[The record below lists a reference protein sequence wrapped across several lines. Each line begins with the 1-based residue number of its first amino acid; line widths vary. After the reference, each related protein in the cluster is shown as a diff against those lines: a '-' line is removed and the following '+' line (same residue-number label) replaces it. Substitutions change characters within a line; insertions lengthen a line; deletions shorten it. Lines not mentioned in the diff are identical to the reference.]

1 MFDTFLGLP
10 LHVLL
15 LHFTVVLI
23 PLVATATAAVF
34 VWRPWRR
41 VLGAPLVG
49 VNAALLV
56 LTFVTVQSG
65 QQLQN
70 RFRRIGDTAV
80 PRDDH
85 EAFGRALLWIVLA
98 LALTTLVAWL
108 VSRRAGR
115 SGLPGLPGTAAG
127 VVVSGLAAASIVLAV
142 LAGHTGS
149 SSHWED
155 FVENTDA
162 AAAESQ
168 S

>member
-23 PLVATATAAVF
+23 PLVATATAAVL

-41 VLGAPLVG
+41 ALGAPLVG
-49 VNAALLV
+49 VNAGLLV

-70 RFRRIGDTAV
+70 RFRRIGDNAV

-85 EAFGRALLWIVLA
+85 ETFGRALLWIVLA
-98 LALTTLVAWL
+98 LTIATLVAWL
-108 VSRRAGR
+108 LSRGAGGAGL
-115 SGLPGLPGTAAG
+115 SGLPGAAAG
-127 VVVSGLAAASIVLAV
+127 TVVGGLAAASIVLAV

-162 AAAESQ
+162 APADPQ
-168 S
+168 G